1 MFSAGPLVPLPPTTR
16 RKPKAASLTYLEG
29 GLEHEKRVV
38 DTGDAIDDRD
48 DDDEEH
54 DDDQGE
60 FQENGHGGGGRYA
73 APGRTGSGRKKLQKY
88 GDQYRFLT
96 DTRLHEGRAH
106 NLVLP
111 LDFHGLSDQ
120 EEAKF
125 LKRKTFAW
133 LYF

>member
-1 MFSAGPLVPLPPTTR
+1 VFSAGPLVPLPPTTR

-73 APGRTGSGRKKLQKY
+73 ARDRTASGSKSCRRTVIITASLQRHAPRGRTICFWR
-88 GDQYRFLT
+88 
-96 DTRLHEGRAH
+96 
-106 NLVLP
+106 
-111 LDFHGLSDQ
+111 
-120 EEAKF
+120 
-125 LKRKTFAW
+125 
-133 LYF
+133 

>member
-73 APGRTGSGRKKLQKY
+73 ARDRTGSGSKSCRRTVIITASLQ
-88 GDQYRFLT
+88 RHAP
-96 DTRLHEGRAH
+96 RGRTIW
-106 NLVLP
+106 
-111 LDFHGLSDQ
+111 FW
-120 EEAKF
+120 
-125 LKRKTFAW
+125 R
-133 LYF
+133 